1 MSFRWPVDTALYG
14 NTCLVLDQMIR
25 WFAIGC
31 LEARQLSTFKGS
43 QTWLRSV
50 SLQVMVALVPVVGG
64 CFMWPVITTRRQSH
78 VVQYEA
84 GGCFC
89 FSDTL

>member
-50 SLQVMVALVPVVGG
+50 SLQVMVALVRSGG
-64 CFMWPVITTRRQSH
+64 WMLYVAGDHDETTESCCSVRSGWMFLFQ
-78 VVQYEA
+78 
-84 GGCFC
+84 
-89 FSDTL
+89 